1 MVLQAQLGILDGRR
15 VVGFLHC
22 THLHAPS
29 GEPCRV
35 RKQEA
40 PLRGGGGESPPWP
53 APPLL
58 AKFIH
63 CPSRRES
70 LGGLADQDGVGRGAK
85 LGVQD
90 ADTGSSAPPRRGRA
104 PALQTADGAPGL
116 GRAVRGG
123 EPPE

>member
-70 LGGLADQDGVGRGAK
+70 LGGLADQDGVGRGAVAK
-85 LGVQD
+85 RSQLKQSDQEGLLQD
-90 ADTGSSAPPRRGRA
+90 DGS
-104 PALQTADGAPGL
+104 
-116 GRAVRGG
+116 
-123 EPPE
+123 